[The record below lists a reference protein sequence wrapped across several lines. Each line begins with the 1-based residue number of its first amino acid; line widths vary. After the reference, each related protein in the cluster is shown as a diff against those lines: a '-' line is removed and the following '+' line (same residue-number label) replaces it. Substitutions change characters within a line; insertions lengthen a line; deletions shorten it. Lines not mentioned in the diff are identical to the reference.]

1 MRVTRTV
8 RVALAGA
15 LILGIIGVPLA
26 APPPA
31 SAVAEASQVL
41 RNQVLPNEVVP
52 NEVEPGEGVA
62 GIIAGAAGALILLG
76 VGSFVARRRIS

>member
-8 RVALAGA
+8 RAVLAGA
-15 LILGIIGVPLA
+15 LMLGIIGAPLA
-26 APPPA
+26 APSQA
-31 SAVAEASQVL
+31 RAAAEASQV
-41 RNQVLPNEVVP
+41 VPNEVAQ

>member
-8 RVALAGA
+8 RTALVGA
-15 LILGIIGVPLA
+15 LILGIIGVPFA
-26 APPPA
+26 APSPA
-31 SAVAEASQVL
+31 NAVVETPLLVE
-41 RNQVLPNEVVP
+41 NQ
-52 NEVEPGEGVA
+52 VEPGEGMT